1 MVEQLHMEEE
11 LNKIKE
17 NPQSID
23 YFIKIMSQK
32 MGSDVEQIID
42 QAILYYKKTEHTDI
56 YRELIVLQAKSYR
69 IYGAFE
75 KGIKLGESAY
85 DFFKTIDD
93 QEGISTCCNILL
105 ICHMKLG
112 RFDEAMSYAIDGLER
127 IGQEESYSVHVQLLI
142 SIAKFYMMINEYQK
156 ARELISHVLEMEN
169 LLTAEHF
176 ISIESALLEIS
187 LREGKIEE
195 GALHCRRAYEL
206 ANKYEMDTYY
216 KAELNEILSLRGE
229 LNVKR
234 GLDVQAEKDLKI
246 AYEQA
251 DKNAF
256 IENKVKIL
264 MVWGK
269 YLESKDEIALAKEKL
284 NQALIENQNIGSK
297 YLELKVYEVLE
308 KIYQKEENWEEAYR
322 ALQKVQE
329 YSKLIH
335 ISKTKLWI
343 DQLNDKN
350 RVEQITHYKVLIQQM
365 KQVAKVGN
373 CFTLYLKEDNI
384 QETIHKEVA
393 KLLDMNL
400 MGIAFYKNHKLDYNV
415 YDLQT
420 GWLEGKNDL
429 VRYTTRLVEH
439 CIEYQEEII
448 VEDGNFEEYSL
459 RTIKES
465 ESEMQLRS
473 AFVTVLKVQGRVLGA
488 MLIGSY
494 KMSAYSL
501 NDLNVARMIAS
512 YLAITLKNMNL
523 SYQVNHLEE
532 HDALTGVLTREA
544 VLKYGEAIFKENH
557 KSRKRTAFIIFET
570 DYLKKI
576 NDKYGYQLAS
586 QVLKR
591 VGEVINQSIRAQG
604 YAGRYGG
611 EAFIVILN
619 DTNRKEV
626 AKIAEHIKQQVENS
640 VFETK
645 KEKNIKVTLS
655 GGIYLC
661 NEYTLNLDDAIRFA
675 DHALY
680 RAKILGR
687 NQIMSYHLS
696 KNSS

>member
-1 MVEQLHMEEE
+1 MVEPLHMEEE

-17 NPQSID
+17 SPQSID

-32 MGSDVEQIID
+32 MGRDVEQVMD
-42 QAILYYKKTEHTDI
+42 QAILHYKKTGYIEI
-56 YRELIVLQAKSYR
+56 YRKLVVLQEKFYR
-69 IYGAFE
+69 IYGEFE

-85 DFFKTIDD
+85 NFFKQIDD
-93 QEGISTCCNILL
+93 QEGISICCNILL
-105 ICHMKLG
+105 ICYMKLG
-112 RFDEAMSYAIDGLER
+112 RFDEAVSYAINGLAR
-127 IGQEESYSVHVQLLI
+127 IGQEESFHVPIQLLI
-142 SIAKFYMMINEYQK
+142 STAKFYMMINEYQK
-156 ARELISHVLEMEN
+156 ARELISHVLAMEN
-169 LLTAEHF
+169 SLTAEHF
-176 ISIESALLEIS
+176 ISIESVLLEIS

-195 GALHCRRAYEL
+195 GSLHCKKAYEL
-206 ANKYEMDTYY
+206 ANKYEADTYY
-216 KAELNEILSLRGE
+216 KAELNEILLLRGE
-229 LNVKR
+229 LNAKR
-234 GLDVQAEKDLKI
+234 SLDVQAEKDFKM

-251 DKNAF
+251 DRNGF

-269 YLESKDEIALAKEKL
+269 YLKSKEKIALSKEKL
-284 NQALIENQNIGSK
+284 NQALRESQNIGSK

-308 KIYQKEENWEEAYR
+308 KIYEKEENWEEAYR
-322 ALQKVQE
+322 VLQKVQE
-329 YSKLIH
+329 YSKLVH
-335 ISKTKLWI
+335 SSKIKLWL

-350 RVEQITHYKVLIQQM
+350 RTEQILCYKALDKQM
-365 KQVAKVGN
+365 KQLANVGN
-373 CFTLYLKEDNI
+373 CFTVYSKENDI
-384 QETIHKEVA
+384 QEMIYKEVA

-400 MGIAFYKNHKLDYNV
+400 MGVAFYKNHKLDYRV
-415 YDLQT
+415 YDLQSK
-420 GWLEGKNDL
+420 WLDSKNDL
-429 VRYTTRLVEH
+429 VRYTSRLVEH
-439 CIEYQEEII
+439 CMEYQEEII
-448 VEDGNFEEYSL
+448 IEDGNFEEYSL

-473 AFVTVLKVQGRVLGA
+473 ALVFALKVEGRVLGA

-501 NDLNVARMIAS
+501 NDLNVAQVIAT

-523 SYQVNHLEE
+523 SHQVNHLVD
-532 HDALTGVLTREA
+532 HDALTGVLTREG
-544 VLKYGEAIFKENH
+544 VLKYGEKIFKENH
-557 KSRKRTAFIIFET
+557 KSRKQTAFIIFET
-570 DYLKKI
+570 DYFKQI

-586 QVLKR
+586 QILKK
-591 VGEVINQSIRAQG
+591 VGEIRAQD
-604 YAGRYGG
+604 YVGRYGG
-611 EAFIVILN
+611 EEFIVILN
-619 DTNRKEV
+619 DSNRKEV
-626 AKIAEHIKQQVENS
+626 AKIAEHIKEQVENS

-687 NQIMSYHLS
+687 NQIISYNLS